1 MLFRSPEVALLANA
15 NLGGDNCHRGAVLGI
30 LLGVANAVSV
40 ETLYNALL
48 DREQIDLEIDAAL
61 GIE

>member
-1 MLFRSPEVALLANA
+1 
-15 NLGGDNCHRGAVLGI
+15 
-30 LLGVANAVSV
+30 VSV
-40 ETLYNALL
+40 DTLYNALL